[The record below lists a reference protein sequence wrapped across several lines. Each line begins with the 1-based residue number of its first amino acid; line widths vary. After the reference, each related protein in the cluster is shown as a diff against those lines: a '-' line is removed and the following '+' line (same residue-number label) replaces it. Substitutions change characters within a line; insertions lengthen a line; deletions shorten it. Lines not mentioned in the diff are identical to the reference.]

1 MDYLIVTYLFIA
13 FAIIIY
19 LKGWKRGV
27 VFGITA
33 LAFMILLSWAEDVLF
48 NNSAIITVVV
58 LFIISILYEK
68 IEQYIKS
75 NTNKT
80 LPDKTSSSR
89 EEPSD
94 LKVQHRKSKNTFTR
108 NKNHNKSKETHQKK
122 K

>member
-27 VFGITA
+27 IFGITA

-68 IEQYIKS
+68 NRTI
-75 NTNKT
+75 
-80 LPDKTSSSR
+80 
-89 EEPSD
+89 
-94 LKVQHRKSKNTFTR
+94 H
-108 NKNHNKSKETHQKK
+108 
-122 K
+122 